1 MAITV
6 LKKRQKKALAIAF
19 LTLAFAGL
27 IIPVTVHYTIDFI
40 KSFTKEVVVWKIAN
54 ETDVNV
60 IFVYYNSSDNQ
71 FADTITGTYDSSEDL
86 LVFYIG
92 SYSDLDSS
100 KVEDIR
106 IRLLEN
112 STELT
117 YEWLLENDVS
127 EIKVHIETDFNIST
141 AQVIIWDIGDPC
153 KNRWSK
159 DVNGSVIDVTFELDL
174 PTLLTAK
181 SEATKFQISLVDKID
196 SSETLT
202 EHTYLIQIKL
212 VKHEAI
218 DYELYK
224 NILIGGSGIL
234 MFFAGVFALP
244 NVSLAEF
251 DRLLRRKRARRGMA
265 GSVLALALVGLT
277 IAIVYYLSGSILMTI
292 MGFFVGVLG
301 YYAFASGRKLSGSKA
316 GATGW
321 LGSMFGAVCDHFTQM
336 QNTIISGVQ
345 QGDIACIMW
354 LIGYVWLLLVLLYN
368 FVTTGRVWR

>member
-19 LTLAFAGL
+19 LTLAFVGL
-27 IIPVTVHYTIDFI
+27 IIPTAVHYTIDFI
-40 KSFTKEVVVWKIAN
+40 KSITKETVVWKINN
-54 ETDVNV
+54 ETDVSAV
-60 IFVYYNSSDNQ
+60 VFAYYNGSIWIYDDQ
-71 FADTITGTYDSSEDL
+71 VFAYDDVEDVVVVSVSATDTVDDAYSTYISVELPFNFTYAIENYDFDTIEVTVSADVNITDVSIELAKSTGGSSIKTLGTINVTSEGSTFRYDFALSEL
-86 LVFYIG
+86 LNIKSNYG
-92 SYSDLDSS
+92 SYSMMVRF
-100 KVEDIR
+100 VEVANNG
-106 IRLLEN
+106 L
-112 STELT
+112 S
-117 YEWLLENDVS
+117 
-127 EIKVHIETDFNIST
+127 
-141 AQVIIWDIGDPC
+141 WD
-153 KNRWSK
+153 
-159 DVNGSVIDVTFELDL
+159 
-174 PTLLTAK
+174 
-181 SEATKFQISLVDKID
+181 Q
-196 SSETLT
+196 
-202 EHTYLIQIKL
+202 HTVLFQIKL
-212 VKHEAI
+212 VKHEAV
-218 DYELYK
+218 DHELWK
-224 NILIGGSGIL
+224 NVLIGGSGIL

-251 DRLLRRKRARRGMA
+251 DRLLRRKRARRAMA

-354 LIGYVWLLLVLLYN
+354 LIGYVWLLLVLIYN